1 MQLAT
6 TKDGSRDG
14 PRAVVSRDLR
24 SAHYPTMAFRPVALA
39 LDENMS
45 QIGL

>member
-14 PRAVVSRDLR
+14 PRAVSRDLR
-24 SAHYPTMAFRPVALA
+24 SAHYPAMAFRPVAVA